1 MSLGVT
7 PIPLGHV
14 ENDWKC
20 IAVNLGLL
28 RVVVLIEKKK
38 MHEKGLRAGETRG
51 NGAFNKHCL
60 QPNPGIPAP
69 SIPMISLFRQPGQLL
84 RQSLGFEPAESYKNG
99 ERVKP

>member
-1 MSLGVT
+1 MSVGMT
-7 PIPLGHV
+7 PIPLGHL

-28 RVVVLIEKKK
+28 RVVVLIEKK
-38 MHEKGLRAGETRG
+38 MHENRLGAGETRG

-69 SIPMISLFRQPGQLL
+69 RIPMIGLF
-84 RQSLGFEPAESYKNG
+84 
-99 ERVKP
+99 

>member
-1 MSLGVT
+1 MSVGMT

-28 RVVVLIEKKK
+28 RVAVLIEKKK
-38 MHEKGLRAGETRG
+38 MHEKRLGAGETRG

-69 SIPMISLFRQPGQLL
+69 SIPMIGLFRQPGQLL
-84 RQSLGFEPAESYKNG
+84 RQSLDFEPAESYKNG
-99 ERVKP
+99 ERVEP